1 MKKRVEAK
9 LRPSLKKIELEPFGI
24 AGGVDRSRPVMLFRE
39 MGGEAVLP
47 VWLAPV
53 EAGIA
58 ISQDQATPGSP
69 HDVGLRALN
78 EIGVKPL
85 TCRFSEIVGN
95 HQYVE
100 ISFSGSK
107 KLKSLRARADQ
118 AISFCLQAKVRFF
131 CTRDY
136 LEAARVVDADQMRFE
151 QESSHHRDGILRGR
165 STYLN

>member
-1 MKKRVEAK
+1 MKKRVGAK
-9 LRPSLKKIELEPFGI
+9 LRPSSDLIELEPFGV

-39 MGGEAVLP
+39 KGGEAVLP

-58 ISQDQATPGSP
+58 ITQGQAQPGSP

-78 EIGVKPL
+78 EIGVRPQE
-85 TCRFSEIVGN
+85 CRFSEIVGN

-107 KLKSLRARADQ
+107 KLKTLRARADQ
-118 AISFCLQAKVRFF
+118 AISFCLQAKTKFL

-136 LEAARVVDADQMRFE
+136 MEAARVVDAAQLEME
-151 QESSHHRDGILRGR
+151 QDHQQGRDSVLRGR
-165 STYLN
+165 TTYLN